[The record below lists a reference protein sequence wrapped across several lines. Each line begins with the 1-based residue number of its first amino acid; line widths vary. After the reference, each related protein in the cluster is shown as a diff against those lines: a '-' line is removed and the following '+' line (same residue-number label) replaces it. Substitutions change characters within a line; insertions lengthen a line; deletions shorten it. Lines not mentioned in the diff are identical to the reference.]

1 MEPTIRLND
10 GRVMPRLGLGTWQMS
25 NAEAADSVNAALTLG
40 YRLIDTA
47 AIYENETG
55 VGRGLKSAGLKR
67 EEIFVTTK
75 LWNDRHAAGPAAM
88 QESLT
93 RLGLGY
99 VDLYLIHWPCAKQ
112 GRFLEAWRSLIALQK
127 AGLARSIGVSN
138 FNVDHLER
146 IIGET
151 GVVPVLNQIEL
162 HPEFQQAK
170 LRAFHAQ
177 HGIVTQAWSPLGR
190 GGATQ
195 LPAIAT
201 IAKRLGRTA
210 AQVILRWQLQ
220 LGLSTIPKSVSADRI
235 RENAAVYDFALS
247 GEDLSAIGKLES
259 GRRLGPDPA
268 AFG

>member
-1 MEPTIRLND
+1 MESTIRLND
-10 GRVMPRLGLGTWQMS
+10 GHLMPRFGLGTWQMS
-25 NAEAADSVNAALTLG
+25 NAEAAASVTVALREG
-40 YRLIDTA
+40 CRLIDTA
-47 AIYENETG
+47 AIYENESG
-55 VGRGLKSAGLKR
+55 VGRGLKAAPVKR

-75 LWNDRHAAGPAAM
+75 LWNDRHGSAPAALRD
-88 QESLT
+88 SLS
-93 RLGLGY
+93 RLGLPY
-99 VDLYLIHWPCAKQ
+99 VDLYLIHWPSPKQ
-112 GRFLEAWRSLIALQK
+112 NRYLEAWRALIELRK
-127 AGLARSIGVSN
+127 AGLTRSIGVSN
-138 FNVDHLER
+138 FNRDHLER
-146 IIGET
+146 IIDET

-195 LPAIAT
+195 LPEITALAR
-201 IAKRLGRTA
+201 KVGRTP

-235 RENAAVYDFALS
+235 RENGAVFDFSL
-247 GEDLSAIGKLES
+247 GDNDLNAFAPLDI